1 MLLMHV
7 IKFHLQT
14 LKMETKANPRENC
27 DEIETVM
34 EQERCRNAGEP
45 SLYACMPGLACMC
58 EEAARHCNAP
68 ELTLR
73 LNI

>member
-1 MLLMHV
+1 MHV

-14 LKMETKANPRENC
+14 LKMATKANPRENC

-45 SLYACMPGLACMC
+45 SQPWHVKHGVENC